1 MSLIPTQITFRGLEP
16 SEALESYVR
25 ERAEQLERFYSGIV
39 HCHVLVELPH
49 RHAEHGR
56 RFHVRIELTVG
67 GGGPIVVS
75 HDPSP
80 HGAGDV
86 EDDALRK
93 ADETAAVHRYARVA
107 VGDAF
112 DSARR
117 QLEDFARQQR
127 HSHHDRRGGRA
138 AV

>member
-1 MSLIPTQITFRGLEP
+1 MSLIPTQITFRGLDP
-16 SEALESYVR
+16 SEALEADIR
-25 ERAEQLERFYSGIV
+25 ERAERLEQFYGGIV
-39 HCHVLVELPH
+39 RCRVLVELPH

-67 GGGPIVVS
+67 DGGPIVVS

-86 EDDALRK
+86 EDDTPGK
-93 ADETAAVHRYARVA
+93 ASETAAVHRDAHVA
-107 VGDAF
+107 VRDAF
-112 DSARR
+112 DTARR
-117 QLEDFARQQR
+117 QLEDFVRQRR
-127 HSHHDRRGGRA
+127 HTHHDRRDGRA

>member
-1 MSLIPTQITFRGLEP
+1 MSLIPTQITFRGLVP
-16 SEALESYVR
+16 SEALEADVR
-25 ERAEQLERFYSGIV
+25 ERIEWLERFYGGIV
-39 HCHVLVELPH
+39 RCHVLVELPH
-49 RHAEHGR
+49 RHIEHGR
-56 RFHVRIELTVG
+56 RFHVHIELTVG
-67 GGGPIVVS
+67 DGDPIVVS
-75 HDPSP
+75 HNPSP

-107 VGDAF
+107 VGEAF
-112 DSARR
+112 DAARR

-138 AV
+138 PV